1 MSLPVPSPS
10 AERTSVSVDT
20 ALSIDT
26 TAQSQPR
33 YSPRRSPRF
42 LGTLVEPL
50 RYRDFRLLFGGQLI
64 SIIGDNFYAV
74 ALPWLILQNGGSVQ
88 DLGIVL
94 MAYGVPRVGTLLAGG
109 WLSDRLHPRR
119 VMLTADA
126 ARMLLVG
133 ALALLALWSHP
144 SLWQLCAIVAP
155 LGLFAGLFI
164 PASWAITPEVLPDDV
179 LPAGNSL
186 SIAWS
191 QLANLVGPGLGGL
204 LVSQFA
210 SGIALVVD
218 AFSFLVSA
226 GTLAAMR
233 SGRKHVV
240 MDSSVVADPRE
251 GPLPADE
258 AMQSGGTAGRR
269 SMQADVGFWR
279 FLRGSRLFQLV
290 LLISIMLNLVYG
302 GILEVGLPALAHG
315 PLRAGANGYGIMLA
329 AFGAGA
335 LVGGISGG
343 FLTRLPHPWLVNL
356 SIWAAQGLAVVAIP
370 LTGTLMGATIALGMM
385 GLCNGL
391 GNVSFFTLVQQALP
405 RHLLGRFMGAMA
417 FANFGLFP
425 ISVAIAGFL
434 MTAVGP
440 GLIISAGGALTI
452 LPIVVALI
460 PSDIRGLA

>member
-1 MSLPVPSPS
+1 MSLPTPSSS
-10 AERTSVSVDT
+10 AERTSVSAATAPPTDT
-20 ALSIDT
+20 ME
-26 TAQSQPR
+26 QSQPI

-42 LGTLVEPL
+42 VGSLVEPL

-109 WLSDRLHPRR
+109 WLSDRLYPRR

-133 ALALLALWSHP
+133 VLALLALWSHP

-164 PASWAITPEVLPDDV
+164 PAAWAITPEVLPDDA

-191 QLANLVGPGLGGL
+191 QLANLVGPGLAGL

-218 AFSFLVSA
+218 AASFLVSA
-226 GTLAAMR
+226 GTLAAMQN
-233 SGRKHVV
+233 GRKHLV
-240 MDSSVVADPRE
+240 MDSSMVADSRE
-251 GPLPADE
+251 GPLPGDE
-258 AMQSGGTAGRR
+258 ATESSGTTSG
-269 SMQADVGFWR
+269 QPLQEEVGFWR

-290 LLISIMLNLVYG
+290 LFISIMLNLVYG

-315 PLRAGANGYGIMLA
+315 PLHAGANGYGIMLA
-329 AFGAGA
+329 AFGGGA
-335 LVGGISGG
+335 LLGGISGG

-391 GNVSFFTLVQQALP
+391 GNVSFLTLVQQALP

-425 ISVAIAGFL
+425 ISVALAGFL
-434 MTAVGP
+434 ITAVGP

-460 PSDIRGLA
+460 PSDIRRLG

>member
-1 MSLPVPSPS
+1 MSLPAPSPS

-20 ALSIDT
+20 ALST
-26 TAQSQPR
+26 ETRSHSQP
-33 YSPRRSPRF
+33 SHAPRRSPRF

-50 RYRDFRLLFGGQLI
+50 RYRDFRLLFSGQLI

-74 ALPWLILQNGGSVQ
+74 ALPWLILQSGGSVQ

-94 MAYGVPRVGTLLAGG
+94 MAYGIPRVGTLLAGG

-126 ARMLLVG
+126 ARVLLVG

-155 LGLFAGLFI
+155 LGLFAGLFV

-191 QLANLVGPGLGGL
+191 QLANLVGPGLAGL

-240 MDSSVVADPRE
+240 LDSSVVADSRE

-258 AMQSGGTAGRR
+258 ATQSGGTTGRR
-269 SMQADVGFWR
+269 LMQGEVGFWR

-290 LLISIMLNLVYG
+290 LFISIMLNLVYG

-315 PLRAGANGYGIMLA
+315 PLRAGANGYGIMLT

-343 FLTRLPHPWLVNL
+343 FLTRLPHPWLANL

-425 ISVAIAGFL
+425 ISVAIAAVL

-440 GLIISAGGALTI
+440 GLIISASGALTI

-460 PSDIRGLA
+460 PSDIRRLA